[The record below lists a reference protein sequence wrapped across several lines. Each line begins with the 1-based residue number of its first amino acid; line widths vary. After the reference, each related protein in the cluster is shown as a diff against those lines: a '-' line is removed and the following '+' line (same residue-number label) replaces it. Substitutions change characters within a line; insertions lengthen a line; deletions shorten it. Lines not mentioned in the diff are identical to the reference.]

1 MDWNEYFMRHVYLA
15 ASKSKDPKTKIGA
28 VLVRENNII
37 ATGYNG
43 FPIGVKDLPERYNE
57 RELKYK
63 FVCHAEA
70 NSVLASARFGIST
83 KGASLYSQG
92 LPCSECAKTL
102 IQAGISAIYIH
113 KQWPNLI
120 HSDAWVKSIEISNI
134 MFCEADIPIVVIDKE
149 LGITGFLDGKIV
161 NV

>member
-28 VLVRENNII
+28 VLIREKNII

-43 FPIGVKDLPERYNE
+43 FPVGVSDLPERYGD
-57 RELKYK
+57 RETKYK

-70 NSVLASARFGIST
+70 NAVLASAKFGIST
-83 KGASLYSQG
+83 QSSTLYSQG
-92 LPCSECAKTL
+92 VPCHECAKTL
-102 IQAGISAIYIH
+102 IQAGISSIFIH

-120 HSDAWVKSIEISNI
+120 HVDAWVKSIELSYVMFSEAGISL
-134 MFCEADIPIVVIDKE
+134 FCVDKE
-149 LGITGFLDGKIV
+149 LGINGFLDGKII